1 MEAIGSGS
9 VRPVQKR
16 LISLLLLLSVLLAAC
31 SQAED
36 PEPKPQASAKEEAPP
51 PPPEP
56 PKPVLCPLT
65 GLELPAGIDV
75 NRPALG
81 IKIDNHPRARPQA
94 GLDTA
99 DIVYEELV
107 EGGLTRFLAIFHCGN
122 AARLGPTRSA
132 RLVDP
137 DLLVQYQPAL
147 FGYSGAAP
155 PVLVKVK
162 STGGVIDLVH
172 GSNGA
177 AYTRQG
183 GRPAPHNLFT
193 SSDALR
199 GTKPAQGVM
208 GTPKTGLIFDAAVA
222 VPAVPAAPPVTAP
235 VDPAAPPVPV
245 APAVAPGNSVSFA
258 YSSGNGV
265 SYTFDPAG
273 QKYLRSMNGAPHR
286 AENQAQLSM
295 VNVVVLKVNVQI
307 AAGTPHITVNG
318 EGDATVLRNGQ
329 SFTGKWRRPGLGDQT
344 TLVDAAGQPI
354 KLAPGNTWINLV
366 PSTQTVTVQ

>member
-1 MEAIGSGS
+1 M
-9 VRPVQKR
+9 QKR
-16 LISLLLLLSVLLAAC
+16 LIALLLLVTILLAAC
-31 SQAED
+31 SQAKA
-36 PEPKPQASAKEEAPP
+36 PQPRPQAAAEEKAEPP

-65 GLELPAGIDV
+65 GREVPAGMDI

-94 GLDTA
+94 GLETA

-122 AARLGPTRSA
+122 ADRLGPTRSA

-137 DLLVQYQPAL
+137 DLLVQYQPVL

-155 PVLVKVK
+155 PVLVKVQ

-177 AYTRQG
+177 AYSRQP

-193 SSDALR
+193 STERLR
-199 GTKPAQGVM
+199 ATKGAQGVM
-208 GTPKTGLIFDAAVA
+208 GPPKTGLIFD
-222 VPAVPAAPPVTAP
+222 PAVPAPPAPAP
-235 VDPAAPPVPV
+235 VDPAAPP
-245 APAVAPGNSVSFA
+245 APPPAPPPGTKVSFA
-258 YSSGNGV
+258 YSGGNAV
-265 SYTFDPAG
+265 SYVFDPAG
-273 QKYLRSMNGAPHR
+273 QKYLRSMNGVAHR
-286 AENQAQLSM
+286 AENQAQLSA
-295 VNVVVLKVNVQI
+295 VNVVIMKVNVVI
-307 AAGTPHITVNG
+307 AAGTPHITVTG
-318 EGDATVLRNGQ
+318 EGEAFVLRNGQ
-329 SFTGKWRRPGLGDQT
+329 SVTGKWVRPGLGDQT

-354 KLAPGNTWINLV
+354 KLAPGNTWIHLV
-366 PSTQTVTVQ
+366 PSPQAVTIQ